1 MVVSVW
7 VPSWEETWHKEQFQ
21 WPVPELLSQ
30 NPRCQ
35 PSHCNLQT
43 DEREKRKRMGQ
54 RRREGRKWREE
65 WREEWRRKGGEDGEE
80 KKRGREE
87 RGEQEERG
95 GECRL

>member
-30 NPRCQ
+30 NSRCQ

-54 RRREGRKWREE
+54 RRREGRKWKEE
-65 WREEWRRKGGEDGEE
+65 WREEWRRKGGGRGEGEE
-80 KKRGREE
+80 KGKRRERRTRGKRG
-87 RGEQEERG
+87 
-95 GECRL
+95 